1 MIQIIGSPI
10 SPYVKKVLAL
20 LVMKGADFA
29 VDPITPFYG
38 DERFSELSPLR
49 RVPVFIDGD
58 LVLNDSSVI
67 AQYIEERWPEPSAL
81 PATPEARARA
91 RWLEEYSDTRIG
103 EIFIWKGFAAKLVRP
118 RVFKE
123 PHDEDAFQRNLDTG
137 AVEVMDYLESVAP
150 EEGFLAGPF
159 GLADISIASM
169 FRCMRY
175 AEWTPDAK
183 RWPKTCAWLARAE
196 SQPVMSKVNQWSD
209 ALIVAPI
216 LERRRIAAEIGLTL
230 TEETIGVK
238 TPRRAAMSQL

>member
-1 MIQIIGSPI
+1 MIQIIGSPV
-10 SPYVKKVLAL
+10 SPFVKKVLAL
-20 LVMKGADFA
+20 LVMKGVNFA

-38 DERFSELSPLR
+38 DDRYSELSPLR

-67 AQYIEERWPEPSAL
+67 AQYIEERWPQPSAL
-81 PATPEARARA
+81 PSTSEARAKA
-91 RWLEEYSDTRIG
+91 RWLEEYSDTRMG
-103 EIFIWKGFAAKLVRP
+103 EVFIWKGFAAKLVRP

-123 PHDEDAFQRNLDTG
+123 PFDEAAFQANIETG
-137 AVEVMDYLESVAP
+137 VVEVMDYLEGVAP
-150 EEGFLAGPF
+150 EDGFLAGPF

-183 RWPKTCAWLARAE
+183 RWPKTGAWLERTQAE
-196 SQPVMSKVNQWSD
+196 TVMAKVNEWSD
-209 ALIVAPI
+209 ALIIAPI
-216 LERRRIAAEIGLTL
+216 LERRRIAAEIGLKL
-230 TEETIGVK
+230 TEETFGLK